1 MSASA
6 AATAAANEAPEK
18 HVGDVAS
25 EDNDDTYGGEEE
37 EEEDEEDMDHSD
49 IEVDKTDASVASPRR
64 REGVAPTR
72 AIEGRGEVEAGSPA
86 AAGKS
91 PTVGKRKERRS
102 SSSTDESTWQEQN
115 QEGRRV

>member
-6 AATAAANEAPEK
+6 AAAANEAPEK

-86 AAGKS
+86 AGKS
-91 PTVGKRKERRS
+91 PTGGKRKERRS